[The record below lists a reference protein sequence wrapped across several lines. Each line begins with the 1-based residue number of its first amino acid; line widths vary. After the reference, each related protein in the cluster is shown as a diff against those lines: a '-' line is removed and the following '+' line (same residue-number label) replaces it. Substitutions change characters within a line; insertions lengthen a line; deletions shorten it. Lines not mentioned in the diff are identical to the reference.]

1 MSEKKFK
8 RVFLALD
15 TNNIKSAENYIKLL
29 KNDLA
34 GIKIGKELFSYYG
47 PYVIKKFKKYKLPIF
62 LDLKFHDIPTTVYK
76 SVKAINKLKVNYLS
90 VHSLGGGDMIKAAT
104 NASNFTK
111 ILTVSILSH
120 HDQKSLKE
128 IGINH
133 SIKLQIK
140 KLINNSLKNNTSGLI
155 LAPQDLVLINK
166 INVTDVLYSSEVEK
180 YVSKISSFK
189 NVREMM
195 VKKQRDIVKNSSC
208 VVVGRDIGTIV
219 LPNAKSKFYLTAS
232 AEERARRR
240 FSQNSEENPYSKVL
254 KDLKERDNSDMSRKF
269 SPLKVP
275 QNALIINTEEKNIH
289 QVSDEIIEKIN
300 NEYS

>member
-1 MSEKKFK
+1 MIITIDGPAGVGKTTVGKLTAQKLGIGF
-8 RVFLALD
+8 LD
-15 TNNIKSAENYIKLL
+15 TGIMYRALTWFLIKNNLQNSTIDRIET
-29 KNDLA
+29 
-34 GIKIGKELFSYYG
+34 
-47 PYVIKKFKKYKLPIF
+47 
-62 LDLKFHDIPTTVYK
+62 DLKTLNFDLDITNIDITT
-76 SVKAINKLKVNYLS
+76 
-90 VHSLGGGDMIKAAT
+90 
-104 NASNFTK
+104 
-111 ILTVSILSH
+111 
-120 HDQKSLKE
+120 
-128 IGINH
+128 
-133 SIKLQIK
+133 
-140 KLINNSLKNNTSGLI
+140 
-155 LAPQDLVLINK
+155 VLINK

-189 NVREMM
+189 NDREMM

>member
-1 MSEKKFK
+1 MIITIDGPAGVGKTTVGKLTAQKLGIGF
-8 RVFLALD
+8 LD
-15 TNNIKSAENYIKLL
+15 TGIMYRALTWFLIKNNLQNSTIDRIET
-29 KNDLA
+29 
-34 GIKIGKELFSYYG
+34 
-47 PYVIKKFKKYKLPIF
+47 
-62 LDLKFHDIPTTVYK
+62 DLKTLNFDLDITNIDITT
-76 SVKAINKLKVNYLS
+76 
-90 VHSLGGGDMIKAAT
+90 
-104 NASNFTK
+104 
-111 ILTVSILSH
+111 
-120 HDQKSLKE
+120 
-128 IGINH
+128 
-133 SIKLQIK
+133 
-140 KLINNSLKNNTSGLI
+140 
-155 LAPQDLVLINK
+155 VLINK

-275 QNALIINTEEKNIH
+275 QNALIINTEEKFSI
-289 QVSDEIIEKIN
+289 QQIKTIQP
-300 NEYS
+300 

>member
-1 MSEKKFK
+1 MIITIDGPAGVGKTTVGKLTAQKLGIGF
-8 RVFLALD
+8 LD
-15 TNNIKSAENYIKLL
+15 TGIMYRALTWFLIKNNLQNSTIDRIET
-29 KNDLA
+29 
-34 GIKIGKELFSYYG
+34 
-47 PYVIKKFKKYKLPIF
+47 
-62 LDLKFHDIPTTVYK
+62 DLKTLNFDLDITNIDITT
-76 SVKAINKLKVNYLS
+76 
-90 VHSLGGGDMIKAAT
+90 
-104 NASNFTK
+104 
-111 ILTVSILSH
+111 
-120 HDQKSLKE
+120 
-128 IGINH
+128 
-133 SIKLQIK
+133 
-140 KLINNSLKNNTSGLI
+140 
-155 LAPQDLVLINK
+155 VLINK

-189 NVREMM
+189 NIREMM

>member
-1 MSEKKFK
+1 MIITIDGPAGVGKTTVGKLTAQKLGIGF
-8 RVFLALD
+8 LD
-15 TNNIKSAENYIKLL
+15 TGIMYRALTWFLIKNNLQNSTIDRIET
-29 KNDLA
+29 
-34 GIKIGKELFSYYG
+34 
-47 PYVIKKFKKYKLPIF
+47 
-62 LDLKFHDIPTTVYK
+62 DLKTLNFDLDITNIDITT
-76 SVKAINKLKVNYLS
+76 
-90 VHSLGGGDMIKAAT
+90 
-104 NASNFTK
+104 
-111 ILTVSILSH
+111 
-120 HDQKSLKE
+120 
-128 IGINH
+128 
-133 SIKLQIK
+133 
-140 KLINNSLKNNTSGLI
+140 
-155 LAPQDLVLINK
+155 VLINK

-289 QVSDEIIEKIN
+289 QVSDEIIKKIK
-300 NEYS
+300 NESSL

>member
-1 MSEKKFK
+1 MIITIDGPAGVGKTTVGKLTAQKLGIGF
-8 RVFLALD
+8 LD
-15 TNNIKSAENYIKLL
+15 TGIMYRALTWFLIKNNLQNSTIDRIET
-29 KNDLA
+29 
-34 GIKIGKELFSYYG
+34 
-47 PYVIKKFKKYKLPIF
+47 
-62 LDLKFHDIPTTVYK
+62 DLKTLNFDLDITNIDITT
-76 SVKAINKLKVNYLS
+76 
-90 VHSLGGGDMIKAAT
+90 
-104 NASNFTK
+104 
-111 ILTVSILSH
+111 
-120 HDQKSLKE
+120 
-128 IGINH
+128 
-133 SIKLQIK
+133 
-140 KLINNSLKNNTSGLI
+140 
-155 LAPQDLVLINK
+155 VLINK

-232 AEERARRR
+232 AEEIARRR

>member
-1 MSEKKFK
+1 MIITIDGPAGVGKTTVGKLTAQKLGIGF
-8 RVFLALD
+8 LD
-15 TNNIKSAENYIKLL
+15 TGIMYRALTWFLIKNNLQNSTIDRIET
-29 KNDLA
+29 
-34 GIKIGKELFSYYG
+34 
-47 PYVIKKFKKYKLPIF
+47 
-62 LDLKFHDIPTTVYK
+62 DLKTLNFDLDITNIDITT
-76 SVKAINKLKVNYLS
+76 
-90 VHSLGGGDMIKAAT
+90 
-104 NASNFTK
+104 
-111 ILTVSILSH
+111 
-120 HDQKSLKE
+120 
-128 IGINH
+128 
-133 SIKLQIK
+133 
-140 KLINNSLKNNTSGLI
+140 
-155 LAPQDLVLINK
+155 VLINK

-189 NVREMM
+189 KVREMM

-275 QNALIINTEEKNIH
+275 QNALIINTEKKNIH

>member
-1 MSEKKFK
+1 MIITIDGPAGVGKTTVGKLTAQKLGIGF
-8 RVFLALD
+8 LD
-15 TNNIKSAENYIKLL
+15 TGIMYRALTWFLIKNNLQNSTIDRIET
-29 KNDLA
+29 
-34 GIKIGKELFSYYG
+34 
-47 PYVIKKFKKYKLPIF
+47 
-62 LDLKFHDIPTTVYK
+62 DLKTWKFDLDITNIDITT
-76 SVKAINKLKVNYLS
+76 
-90 VHSLGGGDMIKAAT
+90 
-104 NASNFTK
+104 
-111 ILTVSILSH
+111 
-120 HDQKSLKE
+120 
-128 IGINH
+128 
-133 SIKLQIK
+133 
-140 KLINNSLKNNTSGLI
+140 
-155 LAPQDLVLINK
+155 VLINK

-269 SPLKVP
+269 SPF
-275 QNALIINTEEKNIH
+275 ARR
-289 QVSDEIIEKIN
+289 
-300 NEYS
+300 

>member
-1 MSEKKFK
+1 MIITIDGPAGVGKTTVGKLTAQKLGIGF
-8 RVFLALD
+8 LD
-15 TNNIKSAENYIKLL
+15 TGIMYRALTWFLIKNNLQNSTIDRIET
-29 KNDLA
+29 
-34 GIKIGKELFSYYG
+34 
-47 PYVIKKFKKYKLPIF
+47 
-62 LDLKFHDIPTTVYK
+62 DLKTLNFDLDITNIDITT
-76 SVKAINKLKVNYLS
+76 
-90 VHSLGGGDMIKAAT
+90 
-104 NASNFTK
+104 
-111 ILTVSILSH
+111 
-120 HDQKSLKE
+120 
-128 IGINH
+128 
-133 SIKLQIK
+133 
-140 KLINNSLKNNTSGLI
+140 
-155 LAPQDLVLINK
+155 VLINK

>member
-1 MSEKKFK
+1 MIITIDGPAGVGKTTVGKLTAQKLGIGF
-8 RVFLALD
+8 LD
-15 TNNIKSAENYIKLL
+15 TGIMYRALTWFLIKNNLQNSTIDRIET
-29 KNDLA
+29 
-34 GIKIGKELFSYYG
+34 
-47 PYVIKKFKKYKLPIF
+47 
-62 LDLKFHDIPTTVYK
+62 DLKTLNFDLDITNIDITT
-76 SVKAINKLKVNYLS
+76 
-90 VHSLGGGDMIKAAT
+90 
-104 NASNFTK
+104 
-111 ILTVSILSH
+111 
-120 HDQKSLKE
+120 
-128 IGINH
+128 
-133 SIKLQIK
+133 
-140 KLINNSLKNNTSGLI
+140 
-155 LAPQDLVLINK
+155 VLINK

-275 QNALIINTEEKNIH
+275 QNALIINTEKKNIH

>member
-1 MSEKKFK
+1 MIITIDGPAGVGKTTVGKLTAQKLGIGF
-8 RVFLALD
+8 LD
-15 TNNIKSAENYIKLL
+15 TGIMYRALTWFLIKNNLQNSTIDRIET
-29 KNDLA
+29 
-34 GIKIGKELFSYYG
+34 
-47 PYVIKKFKKYKLPIF
+47 
-62 LDLKFHDIPTTVYK
+62 DLKTLNFDLDITNIDITT
-76 SVKAINKLKVNYLS
+76 
-90 VHSLGGGDMIKAAT
+90 
-104 NASNFTK
+104 
-111 ILTVSILSH
+111 
-120 HDQKSLKE
+120 
-128 IGINH
+128 
-133 SIKLQIK
+133 
-140 KLINNSLKNNTSGLI
+140 
-155 LAPQDLVLINK
+155 VLINK

-189 NVREMM
+189 KVREMM

>member
-1 MSEKKFK
+1 MIITIDGPAGVGKTTVGKLTAQKLGIGF
-8 RVFLALD
+8 LD
-15 TNNIKSAENYIKLL
+15 TGIMYRALTWFLIKNNLQNSTIDRIET
-29 KNDLA
+29 
-34 GIKIGKELFSYYG
+34 
-47 PYVIKKFKKYKLPIF
+47 
-62 LDLKFHDIPTTVYK
+62 DLKTLNFDLDITNIDITT
-76 SVKAINKLKVNYLS
+76 
-90 VHSLGGGDMIKAAT
+90 
-104 NASNFTK
+104 
-111 ILTVSILSH
+111 
-120 HDQKSLKE
+120 
-128 IGINH
+128 
-133 SIKLQIK
+133 
-140 KLINNSLKNNTSGLI
+140 
-155 LAPQDLVLINK
+155 VLINK

-189 NVREMM
+189 NIREMM

-275 QNALIINTEEKNIH
+275 QNALIINTEKKNIH